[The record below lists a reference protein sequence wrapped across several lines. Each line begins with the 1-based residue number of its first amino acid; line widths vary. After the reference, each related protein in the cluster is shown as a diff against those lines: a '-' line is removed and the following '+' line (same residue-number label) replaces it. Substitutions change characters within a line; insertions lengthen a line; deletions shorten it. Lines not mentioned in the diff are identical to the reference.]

1 MEDGYTWLHAARE
14 GIFYF
19 NYVNRAGYDT
29 QPSSMTLSGNAG
41 SVSVVQTRS
50 FEGRAATQVVRKVRC
65 PMLMKKAARSGQPFS
80 LVRDR

>member
-29 QPSSMTLSGNAG
+29 QPSGINMSIDVRYMSLTLES
-41 SVSVVQTRS
+41 RH
-50 FEGRAATQVVRKVRC
+50 KV
-65 PMLMKKAARSGQPFS
+65 
-80 LVRDR
+80 